1 MVKALKEMKD
11 GIYEKGIIYYQ
22 YNFRHSKKEHIGPL
36 EKKYDY
42 WNFKKYFRQFEEW
55 LIGHTLKIST
65 GIWRIE
71 RRN

>member
-22 YNFRHSKKEHIGPL
+22 YNFRQSKKEHTGPL

-42 WNFKKYFRQFEEW
+42 
-55 LIGHTLKIST
+55 
-65 GIWRIE
+65 
-71 RRN
+71 